1 MRRLH
6 HIGLEAQDQHAVVV
20 ERAGLLH
27 PRPVLRQDF
36 RRQAWQHF
44 EGRQKGGFLFDDA
57 VDGEVADCKFQAH
70 AFSRLDHRVLL
81 SLT

>member
-1 MRRLH
+1 VVRCLH
-6 HIGLEAQDQHAVVV
+6 HIGLEAQDQHIVAV

-27 PRPVLRQDF
+27 PGPVLRQDF
-36 RRQAWQHF
+36 RRQARQHF

-70 AFSRLDHRVLL
+70 VFPGLIIACCCP
-81 SLT
+81 

>member
-6 HIGLEAQDQHAVVV
+6 HIGLEAEDQHVVVV

-36 RRQAWQHF
+36 RRQARQHLQ
-44 EGRQKGGFLFDDA
+44 GRQEGGFLFDDT
-57 VDGEVADCKFQAH
+57 VDGEVADGEFQAH
-70 AFSRLDHRVLL
+70 DFLGLVSACCCP
-81 SLT
+81 